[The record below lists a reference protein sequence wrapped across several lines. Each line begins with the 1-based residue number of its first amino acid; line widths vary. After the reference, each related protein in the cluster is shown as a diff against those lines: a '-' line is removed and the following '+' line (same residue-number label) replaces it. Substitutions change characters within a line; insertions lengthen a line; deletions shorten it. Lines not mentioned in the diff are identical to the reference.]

1 MTQESN
7 YHTINIFKI
16 KGQMTPLLS
25 SAFVIF
31 REGFETWL
39 IMILALAA
47 TSGNSIQ
54 TRTVWISVIAGFI
67 ATLLLGS
74 VTAAWL
80 GDHANLER
88 FEALIAIITGVIL
101 AWVGWFCHGAAQH
114 IKDLPKHSAW
124 ALGIALFFVVFRE
137 GVEVVLFLTGIYANH
152 PSVLMIGLGI
162 LVGLVILVIAIKAA
176 DHQMKKL
183 PIKRIFQVSRWL
195 FSILAVY
202 FLYTG
207 IHELVEHGF

>member
-1 MTQESN
+1 
-7 YHTINIFKI
+7 
-16 KGQMTPLLS
+16 MTPLLS

-39 IMILALAA
+39 IVVLALAS
-47 TSGNSIQ
+47 TGGNLKQKRSI
-54 TRTVWISVIAGFI
+54 WISVIAAFI
-67 ATLLLGS
+67 ATILLGS
-74 VTAAWL
+74 ATAAWL

-101 AWVGWFCHGAAQH
+101 AWVAWFCHGAAQH
-114 IKDLPKHSAW
+114 VKDLPKHSVW
-124 ALGIALFFVVFRE
+124 ALGTATFAIIFRE
-137 GVEVVLFLTGIYANH
+137 GVETVLFLTGIYADY
-152 PSVLMIGLGI
+152 PSVGLIGLGI

-176 DHQMKKL
+176 DYQIKKL
-183 PIKRIFQVSRWL
+183 PVRKIFFYSRWL

-207 IHELVEHGF
+207 IHEILEHGF

>member
-1 MTQESN
+1 
-7 YHTINIFKI
+7 
-16 KGQMTPLLS
+16 MTPLLS

-31 REGFETWL
+31 REGFEAWL
-39 IMILALAA
+39 IVVLALA
-47 TSGNSIQ
+47 TTGGNSIQ

-67 ATLLLGS
+67 ATILLGS
-74 VTAAWL
+74 ATAAWL

-124 ALGIALFFVVFRE
+124 ALGTSIFFIVFRE

-152 PSVLMIGLGI
+152 PSMLMISLGS
-162 LVGLVILVIAIKAA
+162 LVGLVGLVIAIKAA
-176 DHQMKKL
+176 DYQIKKL
-183 PIKRIFQVSRWL
+183 PVKRIFQVSRWL

>member
-1 MTQESN
+1 
-7 YHTINIFKI
+7 
-16 KGQMTPLLS
+16 MTPLLS

-39 IMILALAA
+39 IVVLALAT
-47 TSGNSIQ
+47 TSGNSAQ
-54 TRTVWISVIAGFI
+54 TRAVWLSIIVGFLTVLF
-67 ATLLLGS
+67 LGAS
-74 VTAAWL
+74 SIAWL
-80 GDHANLER
+80 GSDANLER

-114 IKDLPKHSAW
+114 IKNLPKHSAL
-124 ALGIALFFVVFRE
+124 ALGTAIFFIVFRE
-137 GVEVVLFLTGIYANH
+137 GLEVLLFLTGIYAKH
-152 PSVLMIGLGI
+152 PSFALIGLGI
-162 LVGLVILVIAIKAA
+162 LVGLVILVITIKVA
-176 DHQMKKL
+176 DYQIKKL
-183 PIKRIFQVSRWL
+183 PVKRVFQVSRWL